1 VTLSAGG
8 VQKRVIR
15 LRDLQLQYYCDKCS
29 RATIQSEYNSP
40 KQASVWH
47 SAIIIGLLGTRAFP
61 QEQGSST
68 RVRRGTALREEQCR
82 IETSDD
88 VVQAFMGL
96 SRDQDD
102 GLKEYLV
109 KQLVRLPCG
118 GDEGLAVMARGVL
131 NDYSWLFTIFSLHS
145 LALAGSHYQSVVAR

>member
-1 VTLSAGG
+1 MG
-8 VQKRVIR
+8 
-15 LRDLQLQYYCDKCS
+15 
-29 RATIQSEYNSP
+29 
-40 KQASVWH
+40 
-47 SAIIIGLLGTRAFP
+47 
-61 QEQGSST
+61 
-68 RVRRGTALREEQCR
+68 QCR

-88 VVQAFMGL
+88 VVQAFMDL

-131 NDYSWLFTIFSLHS
+131 NDYSWLFTIVSLHS